1 MALGFKISTHRSN
14 DNLHISLSG
23 NFDGEAAHQL
33 LNILQGNPSGVSNV
47 FVNTENLDRIYASG
61 KKAFQ
66 ERIDLI
72 VEQSV
77 DLFFTGE
84 NAERMVPS
92 SYMMGAGG

>member
-1 MALGFKISTHRSN
+1 MRFRISTHRSN

-23 NFDGEAAHQL
+23 NFDGKAAHQL
-33 LNILQGNPSGVSNV
+33 LNILQDNPSGVSNV
-47 FVNTENLDRIYASG
+47 FINTENLDSIYHSG
-61 KKAFQ
+61 KEAFQ

-92 SYMMGAGG
+92 SYMTGAGD